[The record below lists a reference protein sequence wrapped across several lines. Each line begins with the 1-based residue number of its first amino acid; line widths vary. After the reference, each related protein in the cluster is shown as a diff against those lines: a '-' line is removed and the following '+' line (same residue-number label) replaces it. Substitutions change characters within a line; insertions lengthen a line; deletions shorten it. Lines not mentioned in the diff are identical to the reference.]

1 MTIGEKIQYYRK
13 QKGLSQEEL
22 GQLLTVSRQT
32 VSQWETGQTSP
43 TVDNL
48 VRLKEV
54 LGISVDEL
62 LSSGDEVQEE
72 ALQENPPLERYET
85 HMTGAEAKDLASR
98 IAAPRKREWIQQ
110 IAGFVISIVFA
121 VLFLG
126 VVLEEP
132 TLLYF
137 CVPFLVIFEVYSIVD
152 HQKYLVRLGALEKRF
167 ADTVMILSLY
177 EDHLIVSE
185 RENGKEIAARL
196 LQFGDLL
203 TAAERNGFYV
213 FYTEN
218 GPLRLRGSLVAPG
231 SRMDGLFREVCT
243 RSDREYLDRKQHIFF
258 LLSTLL
264 SLISVYG
271 ICIFATYPYT
281 IYPRPWVMALGAL
294 PGVAVT
300 VGSLAWVLYRLKK
313 GKTPLKK
320 NLATRIGL
328 VVLAVSIGVCGY
340 CNAVE
345 FYESE
350 EYRTVADALEFAE
363 ELEDIT
369 GMELPA
375 PKDAYMEELIPSL
388 DTFFVSKI
396 SGFYFSQRDLDRLL
410 RFQAEGKDVWLRY
423 EAFWSD
429 KLLGEILYIE
439 DDYPDRAAYYNISEG
454 AWNVFS
460 GAGSYLTFF
469 CDYDESTVYI
479 YVVELPDDAAIGV

>member
-48 VRLKEV
+48 MRLKDV
-54 LGISVDEL
+54 LGVSVDEL
-62 LSSGDEVQEE
+62 LSSGDEVQEK
-72 ALQENPPLERYET
+72 ALQENTPLERYET
-85 HMTGAEAKDLASR
+85 RMTGAEAKDLASR

-110 IAGFVISIVFA
+110 IAGFVINIVFA

-126 VVLEEP
+126 VVLEES

-137 CVPFLVIFEVYSIVD
+137 FVPFLVVYEIYSIVD
-152 HQKYLVRLGALEKRF
+152 HRKYLVRLGALEKRF
-167 ADTVMILSLY
+167 ADTVMTISLY

-185 RENGKEIAARL
+185 RENGKEVAARL

-203 TAAERNGFYV
+203 TAADQNGFYV

-218 GPLRLRGSLVAPG
+218 GPLRLRGSLVVPG

-320 NLATRIGL
+320 NLAIRIGL

-345 FYESE
+345 FYESPGNQTVIAALSYLE
-350 EYRTVADALEFAE
+350 EVEQLTGLDFPTPTDAMI
-363 ELEDIT
+363 DIFPPN
-369 GMELPA
+369 E
-375 PKDAYMEELIPSL
+375 
-388 DTFFVSKI
+388 DTFFITKVSDY
-396 SGFYFSQRDLDRLL
+396 YFETGSLMNLL
-410 RFQAEGKDVWLRY
+410 RTQTDGKEVWMGS
-423 EAFWSD
+423 E
-429 KLLGEILYIE
+429 EIWKDEVFSYMYIG
-439 DDYPDRAAYYNISEG
+439 DDFMDRFAYYNVGEG
-454 AWNVFS
+454 VWNTVT
-460 GAGSYLTFF
+460 GQGKYLLFY
-469 CDYDESTVYI
+469 YDHDLSAVYI

>member
-85 HMTGAEAKDLASR
+85 RMTGAEAKDLVSR

-126 VVLEEP
+126 VVLEES

-152 HQKYLVRLGALEKRF
+152 HRKYLVRLGELEKRF

-177 EDHLIVSE
+177 EDHLVVSE
-185 RENGKEIAARL
+185 RENGKEVAARL

-203 TAAERNGFYV
+203 IAAERNGFYV

-320 NLATRIGL
+320 NLALRIGFA
-328 VVLAVSIGVCGY
+328 VLAVSIGVCGY

-345 FYESE
+345 FYESPGNQTVIAALSYLE
-350 EYRTVADALEFAE
+350 EVEQLTGLDFPTPTDAMI
-363 ELEDIT
+363 DIF
-369 GMELPA
+369 P
-375 PKDAYMEELIPSL
+375 PSE
-388 DTFFVSKI
+388 DTFFITKVSDY
-396 SGFYFSQRDLDRLL
+396 YFETGSLMNLL
-410 RFQAEGKDVWLRY
+410 RTQTDGKDVWMGS
-423 EAFWSD
+423 E
-429 KLLGEILYIE
+429 EIWKDEVFSYMYIG
-439 DDYPDRAAYYNISEG
+439 DDFMDRFAYYNVGEG
-454 AWNVFS
+454 VWNTVT
-460 GAGSYLTFF
+460 GQGKYLLFY
-469 CDYDESTVYI
+469 YDHDLSAVYI